1 MDFGLCDR
9 PSPSL
14 VRHFIAHSW
23 GLYRPIVAVPV
34 VWNLLAVPSR
44 KITKTTLD
52 RSRELRYRA
61 GVFGHASPRLERNEV
76 LTNIVVSVVRTCTR
90 FALPVVI
97 FSVLLSIGAG
107 FYTARNFSINTD
119 INKLISPD
127 LDWRKRDNQFEEA
140 FDRERL
146 ILAVVEAATPEL
158 TSSAAKALTAK
169 LQADKKNFEAI
180 TALGSGEFFEKNGL
194 LFLPTEEVGKVA
206 GQLESAAPLIEIM
219 AGDPSIRG
227 LTGALETGLAGVK
240 RGQVK
245 LDNAAPPF
253 NLISETVETVLAK
266 GDATFSWRELTSD
279 KPLTDSDKRAFIEI
293 KPIIDYSAL
302 EPGKAATDAIRQ
314 AAADLKFPTEYH
326 ARVRLTGP
334 VPIANEEYAT
344 VQDGAITNGI
354 GTVVI
359 VLVILW
365 MALHSGKIIFAV
377 FVNLFIGLAITTAV
391 GLMMVGSLN
400 LLSIAFAVLFIGLGV
415 DFGIQFSVRYRS
427 ERFKNDNLTLALE
440 NAARRSAVPLSL
452 AAMATAAGFL
462 CFLPTDY
469 KGISELG
476 KIAGAGMLVAF
487 VTSITVLPALLDLLN
502 PPGEK
507 EPVGYAF
514 LAPLDLFLEKHRVP
528 IIVGTLLVTVA
539 GLPLLHYMKF
549 DFNPIN
555 LRNSKVESIATFL
568 DLRKDPNTGAN
579 AINVMTRSEADAK
592 KIEAKLEKLPEVSR
606 VMSLDSFVPDDQPAK
621 LKLIGQAARTLG
633 PALNPDSVD
642 PAPSDQENVES
653 LKSSVDSLR
662 KTAGDGKGPGAVA
675 ARRLADAL
683 QKLAGSNQA
692 TRDKAQDVFVAPMKI
707 VFDQLRNTLQA
718 QTVTLQNLP
727 PELVDSWK
735 TKDGLMRV
743 EVEPKGDPNDN
754 DNLRRFADA
763 VLAAEPTAIGG
774 PVSILKSGDVIV
786 KAFIHAGILAL
797 VTIGLLLWLTLRRV
811 VDVLMTLVPLLV
823 AGIVTLEICVLIG
836 LPLNFANIVAL
847 PLLLGV
853 GVAFKIYYVTAW
865 RQGRTNLLQSSLTR
879 AIFFSA
885 LTTATAF
892 GSLWLSSHPGTAS
905 MGKLL
910 ALSLVTTL
918 AAVLLFQP
926 ALMGKPREVKEED
939 IANDVT

>member
-1 MDFGLCDR
+1 
-9 PSPSL
+9 
-14 VRHFIAHSW
+14 
-23 GLYRPIVAVPV
+23 
-34 VWNLLAVPSR
+34 
-44 KITKTTLD
+44 
-52 RSRELRYRA
+52 
-61 GVFGHASPRLERNEV
+61 V

-97 FSVLLSIGAG
+97 FALLLSVGG
-107 FYTARNFSINTD
+107 GYYTARNFSINTD

-146 ILAVVEAATPEL
+146 ILAVVEGATPEL
-158 TSSAAKALTAK
+158 TSSAAKALADK
-169 LQADKKNFEAI
+169 LSADKKNFEAV
-180 TALGSGEFFEKNGL
+180 TPLGSGEFFEKNGL
-194 LFLPTEEVGKVA
+194 LFLPTEEVGKTT
-206 GQLESAAPLIEIM
+206 GQLEQAAPLIEIM

-245 LDNAAPPF
+245 LDNAARPF
-253 NLISETVETVLAK
+253 NLISETVETILAK

-344 VQDGAITNGI
+344 VQDGAIVNGL
-354 GTVVI
+354 GTVLI

-365 MALHSGKIIFAV
+365 LALHSGKIIFAV
-377 FVNLFIGLAITTAV
+377 FLNLFIGLAITTAV

-400 LLSIAFAVLFIGLGV
+400 LLSVAFAVLFVGLGV

-487 VTSITVLPALLDLLN
+487 ITSITVLPALLDLLN
-502 PPGEK
+502 PPGER

-514 LAPLDLFLEKHRVP
+514 LAPVDDFLEKHRIP
-528 IIVGTLLVTVA
+528 IIVGTLLVAIA
-539 GLPLLHYMKF
+539 GMPLLHYMKF

-555 LRNSKVESIATFL
+555 LRSSKVESIATFL

-579 AINVMTRSEADAK
+579 AINVMTNSEADAR
-592 KIEAKLEKLPEVSR
+592 KIEAKLEKLPEVAR

-621 LKLIGQAARTLG
+621 LQLIAQAAKVLG
-633 PALNPDSVD
+633 PALNPESVD

-662 KTAGDGKGPGAVA
+662 KTAGDNKGPGAVA

-683 QKLAGSNQA
+683 QKLAESNEA
-692 TRDKAQDVFVAPMKI
+692 TRDKAQEIFVAPMKV

-727 PELVDSWK
+727 PALVEGWK

-743 EVEPKGDPNDN
+743 EAEPKGDPNDN

-774 PVSILKSGDVIV
+774 PVSILKSGDVVV
-786 KAFIHAGILAL
+786 KAFIHAGIWAL
-797 VTIGLLLWLTLRRV
+797 VVISLLLWLTLRRV
-811 VDVLMTLVPLLV
+811 TDVLLTLVPLLL
-823 AGIVTLEICVLIG
+823 AGVVTLEICVLIG

-865 RQGRTNLLQSSLTR
+865 RQGRTKLLQSSLTR

-926 ALMGKPREVKEED
+926 ALMGKPREVGRDSD
-939 IANDVT
+939 IGNDVT